1 MKEYVI
7 PLLLSMITTLLNY
20 IFISAISNK
29 SQGLI
34 IQDFKQVLDYIIS
47 DVKKGQGNLNEQ
59 IVRNKA
65 EIIAEIKEAIDQLKG
80 NNFR

>member
-20 IFISAISNK
+20 IFISAISAK
-29 SQGLI
+29 TQGQI
-34 IQDFKQVLDYIIS
+34 IQDFKQVLDYIIN

-59 IVRNKA
+59 IVRNKND
-65 EIIAEIKEAIDQLKG
+65 IIAEIKEAIDQIKESK
-80 NNFR
+80 